1 MKKISGISKS
11 FFDNGEG
18 MKGILV
24 DAMAD
29 EYLFM
34 MDDVLAENIK
44 LLCAKSLGV
53 LKNVLMH
60 RKIFRFLNNP
70 LLSRKQALTE

>member
-1 MKKISGISKS
+1 
-11 FFDNGEG
+11 

-34 MDDVLAENIK
+34 VDDVLADNIK
-44 LLCAKSLGV
+44 LFVCKKKSWGV
-53 LKNVLMH
+53 KNVLMH

-70 LLSRKQALTE
+70 LLS

>member
-1 MKKISGISKS
+1 
-11 FFDNGEG
+11 

-34 MDDVLAENIK
+34 VDDVLAENIK
-44 LLCAKSLGV
+44 LLCAKKVLGC
-53 LKNVLMH
+53 
-60 RKIFRFLNNP
+60 
-70 LLSRKQALTE
+70 

>member
-1 MKKISGISKS
+1 MKAYCILTVGEKISGISKS

-44 LLCAKSLGV
+44 LLCAKSLGG
-53 LKNVLMH
+53 
-60 RKIFRFLNNP
+60 
-70 LLSRKQALTE
+70 